1 MAHTHLFPLSYESST
16 LFNGPPTPAAPPLRL
31 GLPLARA
38 SPQTISQPLS
48 GSGPVSSSTAAR
60 ALVAKVAAVVE
71 TVAVAVVVAVVYQ
84 HLVVNQSLVVLRSS
98 RLLLLVVLRGIG
110 RSPVHYVR
118 KARGYRTSLRNHP
131 HNEPTGPIPSK
142 GRKVSHEALTSS
154 PNGTGCRGRILA
166 ARALAV
172 CSDLDP
178 SPPP

>member
-1 MAHTHLFPLSYESST
+1 MVLTHLSLLRAIK

-31 GLPLARA
+31 GLPFARA

-48 GSGPVSSSTAAR
+48 GSGPVSSSTASV
-60 ALVAKVAAVVE
+60 ALVALVAAVE
-71 TVAVAVVVAVVYQ
+71 AAVAVAVVVAVVKTLMAGNEG
-84 HLVVNQSLVVLRSS
+84 HVVLRSN

-142 GRKVSHEALTSS
+142 GRMVSHEALVPSR
-154 PNGTGCRGRILA
+154 NGTGCRACILA
-166 ARALAV
+166 ARAAKV
-172 CSDLDP
+172 CLDLDP
-178 SPPP
+178 STPP